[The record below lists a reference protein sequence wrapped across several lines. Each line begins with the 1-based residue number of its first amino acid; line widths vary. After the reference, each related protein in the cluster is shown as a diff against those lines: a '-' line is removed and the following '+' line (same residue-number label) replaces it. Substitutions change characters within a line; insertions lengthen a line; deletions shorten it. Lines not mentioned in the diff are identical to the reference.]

1 MNTVAKYTDSDY
13 DVSVEVLEALR
24 AGEGWAFDEVYSV
37 FASPLKDYI
46 TRLIHNEEDA
56 GEMIHDIFTSVW
68 VGCHRR
74 VPAKGI
80 RRLLFAKA
88 KGLAMDYFDHAKVK
102 QKYVEFRNHN
112 IEYDTPVDQY
122 VIEEETGV
130 IIEVYI
136 HDLPPRRQTIFRLR
150 HEDNLSVE
158 EIAATLG
165 LSLSTVRNNL
175 SMVSAGIRDLLYA

>member
-1 MNTVAKYTDSDY
+1 MDTVAKYNSRDY
-13 DVSVEVLEALR
+13 DVSVEVLDALR
-24 AGEGWAFDEVYSV
+24 SGEGWAFNEIYSV

-46 TRLIHNEEDA
+46 TKLIHDEDAA
-56 GEMIHDIFTSVW
+56 GEMIHDIFASVW
-68 VGCHRR
+68 MDRDR
-74 VPAKGI
+74 IVPAKGI

-88 KGLAMDYFDHAKVK
+88 KSLAMDYFDHEKVK
-102 QKYVEFRNHN
+102 QKYVEFRNRN
-112 IEYDTPVDQY
+112 IDYDTPVDQY
-122 VIEEETGV
+122 LMEEETGV

-165 LSLSTVRNNL
+165 LSHSTVRNNL
-175 SMVSAGIRDLLYA
+175 SMVSAGIRDLIHA